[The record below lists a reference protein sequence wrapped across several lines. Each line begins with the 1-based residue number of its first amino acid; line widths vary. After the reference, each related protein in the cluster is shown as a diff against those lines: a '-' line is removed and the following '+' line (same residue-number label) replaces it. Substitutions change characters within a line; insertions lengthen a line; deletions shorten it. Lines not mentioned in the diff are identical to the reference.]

1 MRYLPLDAW
10 LAGAH
15 RPPCLD
21 VRPAGEF
28 AAGHL
33 PASGNVP
40 LPELAERVH
49 ELPRKGDVLYVV
61 GGARA
66 REAAELLAARGRWSV
81 AWSDEDPA
89 AWPAASLV
97 TGPPVPL
104 WRPSAWLEEHWRL
117 IPAGGRVLDL
127 GMGSGRD
134 AVWLALRGFR
144 VAGMDILPDAV
155 AFARRLAE
163 RHGAALTAQV
173 ADLRAPGL
181 LPAGACDGLLVF
193 NFLERDLL
201 PAMGRALAP
210 GGVVLFETFTE
221 EQARREGRP
230 RNPRWLLRP
239 GELYEAFS
247 HLDVLAYREE
257 EAEPGRWVA
266 SLAARRPD

>member
-1 MRYLPLDAW
+1 MKYLPLEAW
-10 LAGAH
+10 LAGTH
-15 RPPCLD
+15 RPICLD
-21 VRPAGEF
+21 IRPPAEF
-28 AAGHL
+28 AVGHL
-33 PASGNVP
+33 PAAGNVP
-40 LPELAERVH
+40 LAELAARVH

-61 GGARA
+61 GGPAA
-66 REAAELLAARGRWSV
+66 REAAALLAARGRWSV

-97 TGPPVPL
+97 AGPPAPL
-104 WRPSAWLEEHWRL
+104 WRPSPWLEEHWRL

-127 GMGSGRD
+127 GMGSGRN

-163 RHGAALTAQV
+163 RHGAALDAQV

-181 LPAGACDGLLVF
+181 LPLGTCDGLLVF
-193 NFLERDLL
+193 DFLERELL
-201 PAMGRALAP
+201 PAMDRALAP
-210 GGVVLFETFTE
+210 GGVLLFETFTE
-221 EQARREGRP
+221 KQARHAARP

-239 GELYEAFS
+239 GELYEAFA
-247 HLDVLAYREE
+247 HLDIVAYREE

-266 SLAARRPD
+266 SLAARRPA